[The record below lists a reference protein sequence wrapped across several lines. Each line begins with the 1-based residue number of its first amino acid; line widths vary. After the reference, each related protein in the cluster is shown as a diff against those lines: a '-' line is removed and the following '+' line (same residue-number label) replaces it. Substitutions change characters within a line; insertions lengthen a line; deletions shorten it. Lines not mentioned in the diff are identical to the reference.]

1 MKLIIFDWDGTIMNS
16 VSHIVHCIQLSA
28 DDLGEAVPNDEQV
41 KNIIGL
47 GMFELIDVLF
57 NRQDEEFHQQLIAR
71 YRHHFYNNTE
81 NPSVFFP
88 RALETL
94 QQLKSDGYMLAV
106 ATSKSRAGLDHVFEK
121 YQLNGFFDDSKCADE
136 SASKP
141 NPLMLN
147 KILAKLN
154 IDVEQS
160 LMIGDT
166 EYDMEMAQN
175 CGMAGLGVSY
185 GAHSKERLQ
194 KYGILDCLDEILQLP
209 NWLNLRRK

>member
-1 MKLIIFDWDGTIMNS
+1 
-16 VSHIVHCIQLSA
+16 
-28 DDLGEAVPNDEQV
+28 
-41 KNIIGL
+41 
-47 GMFELIDVLF
+47 
-57 NRQDEEFHQQLIAR
+57 
-71 YRHHFYNNTE
+71 
-81 NPSVFFP
+81 
-88 RALETL
+88 
-94 QQLKSDGYMLAV
+94 
-106 ATSKSRAGLDHVFEK
+106 
-121 YQLNGFFDDSKCADE
+121 
-136 SASKP
+136 
-141 NPLMLN
+141 MLN

-175 CGMAGLGVSY
+175 CGMDGLGVSY